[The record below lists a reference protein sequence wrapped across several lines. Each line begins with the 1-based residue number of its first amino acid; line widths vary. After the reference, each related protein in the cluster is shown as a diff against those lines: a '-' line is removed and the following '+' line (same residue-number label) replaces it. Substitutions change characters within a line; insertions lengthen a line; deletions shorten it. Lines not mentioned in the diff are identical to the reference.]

1 MAHIVQCIEP
11 DSLPIQIQLELQDG
25 EMFTVFLLSDA
36 STSPGGL
43 RSTILV
49 KADTDPPPEAAMIFE
64 VAIYDPGT
72 GDPVTMRVR
81 RLGSSLNTD
90 LVRPH
95 VRSRVTPGTEVRSGS
110 RLEVVLPDLRR
121 VSFTLQL
128 EAEIHQGASSSI
140 GGGAVRHKQAVAGG
154 DTAYYLYNTVRSI
167 LTVNIQFLIGR
178 AIAALTKLG
187 IPPWILPL
195 AVTGLLVVGGLAY
208 YAYRQNQVASAAEAE
223 AETAN
228 AALDESE
235 AAAAAALE
243 NEMACLAQ
251 RQALAQR
258 LNDIKEQMKA
268 EVEIA
273 LATSFTYG
281 VALGEGG
288 ARMGED
294 DVVEYDKQLQESV
307 VNRVVDI
314 MSEFSGAPSQAESCL
329 SHEGVLI
336 PDLPT
341 YTLLWHPD
349 PDLVCP
355 IEYAAVDNGI
365 DRAGRWGLSI
375 RVKRQFGGDEFQADL
390 AAAIDDLTDPSQSD
404 PRMADRWS
412 AATHAIGMRDIQ
424 QALLASDAGNRVPVA
439 PSQAHLWTLA
449 LWDAYNQM
457 PSPADGVLDSP
468 VNICI
473 TELMDQVL
481 RSAAPAEPGAPLLP
495 NIVSVASAEKKILIT
510 PTPGCPWPDK
520 AIEQGANAALLA
532 VAHTANYNSQGG
544 SE

>member
-25 EMFTVFLLSDA
+25 ELFSVFLLSDA

-43 RSTILV
+43 RSTILC
-49 KADTDPPPEAAMIFE
+49 KADVDPPPEAAMIFE

-140 GGGAVRHKQAVAGG
+140 GGGAIRHKQAVAGG

-167 LTVNIQFLIGR
+167 LTINIQFLIAR
-178 AIAALTKLG
+178 VTSALTRLG
-187 IPPWILPL
+187 IPTWIIPL
-195 AVTGLLVVGGLAY
+195 AVTGLLVFGGLAY
-208 YAYRQNQVASAAEAE
+208 FAYRQHQAAAAAEGQTALVEDELAE
-223 AETAN
+223 
-228 AALDESE
+228 SQ
-235 AAAAAALE
+235 AAAAAAAADV
-243 NEMACLAQ
+243 NACLQQ
-251 RQALAQR
+251 RQALALQ

-268 EVEIA
+268 QVEVA
-273 LATSFTYG
+273 LVTPFTYG

-294 DVVEYDKQLQESV
+294 DVVEYDRQLQESV
-307 VNRVVDI
+307 INRVVD
-314 MSEFSGAPSQAESCL
+314 MMGDLSGVPSEAENCF
-329 SHEGVLI
+329 SHEAVLV
-336 PDLPT
+336 PDLPG
-341 YTLLWHPD
+341 YILLWHPN
-349 PDLVCP
+349 PELVCP
-355 IEYAAVDNGI
+355 LEYAAVDNGI
-365 DRAGRWGLSI
+365 DRAGRWGLSL
-375 RVKRQFGGDEFQADL
+375 RVKRQQSAESEIAPSDPTDPTLADL
-390 AAAIDDLTDPSQSD
+390 
-404 PRMADRWS
+404 RMADRWS
-412 AATHAIGMRDIQ
+412 ARTHALGMRDVQ
-424 QALLASDAGNRVPVA
+424 EALLTSDAGNRVPVA

-449 LWDAYNQM
+449 LWDAYNRM

-481 RSAAPAEPGAPLLP
+481 RSAPPAEPGSPLLP
-495 NIVSVASAEKKILIT
+495 NIVSIASGEDKILLS
-510 PTPGCPWPDK
+510 PTPGCPWPDG
-520 AIEQGANAALLA
+520 AIQKGANAALMA
-532 VAHTANYNSQGG
+532 VAHTANYTSEGG
-544 SE
+544 ASGE

>member
-25 EMFTVFLLSDA
+25 ELFSVFLLSDA

-43 RSTILV
+43 RSTILC
-49 KADTDPPPEAAMIFE
+49 KADVDPPPEAAMIFE

-140 GGGAVRHKQAVAGG
+140 GGGAVRHQQAVAGG
-154 DTAYYLYNTVRSI
+154 DTAYYLYNTVRSV
-167 LTVNIQFLIGR
+167 LTINIQYIIAR
-178 AIAALTKLG
+178 ATAFFTKLG
-187 IPPWILPL
+187 IPPWIIPL
-195 AVTGLLVVGGLAY
+195 AITGLLVVGGLAY
-208 YAYRQNQVASAAEAE
+208 FAYSRHKAAEAAGE
-223 AETAN
+223 ETALVQDELAESQ
-228 AALDESE
+228 AALL
-235 AAAAAALE
+235 AAAE
-243 NEMACLAQ
+243 NEAACLAQ
-251 RQALAQR
+251 RQALAMR
-258 LNDIKEQMKA
+258 LNDIKEMMKA
-268 EVEIA
+268 EVEVA

-281 VALGEGG
+281 IALGEGG

-294 DVVEYDKQLQESV
+294 DVVAYDKQLQESV
-307 VNRVVDI
+307 VNRVVD
-314 MSEFSGAPSQAESCL
+314 MMGELSGVPSEAENCL
-329 SHEGVLI
+329 SHESVLV
-336 PDLPT
+336 PDLPH
-341 YTLLWHPD
+341 YILLWHPN
-349 PDLVCP
+349 PELVCP
-355 IEYAAVDNGI
+355 LEYAAVDNGI
-365 DRAGRWGLSI
+365 DRAGRWGLSL
-375 RVKRQFGGDEFQADL
+375 RVKRQLGASSEATPSDP
-390 AAAIDDLTDPSQSD
+390 TDPTLAD

-412 AATHAIGMRDIQ
+412 ARTHAVGMRDIQ
-424 QALLASDAGNRVPVA
+424 EALLTSDAGNRVPVA

-449 LWDAYNQM
+449 LWDAYNRM

-468 VNICI
+468 VNVCI

-481 RSAAPAEPGAPLLP
+481 RSAPPAEPGSPLLP
-495 NIVSVASAEKKILIT
+495 NIVNVASGEDKILLS
-510 PTPGCPWPDK
+510 PTPGCPWPDG
-520 AIEQGANAALLA
+520 AIQKGATSALRA
-532 VAHTANYNSQGG
+532 VAHTANYNSQGAAP
-544 SE
+544 E